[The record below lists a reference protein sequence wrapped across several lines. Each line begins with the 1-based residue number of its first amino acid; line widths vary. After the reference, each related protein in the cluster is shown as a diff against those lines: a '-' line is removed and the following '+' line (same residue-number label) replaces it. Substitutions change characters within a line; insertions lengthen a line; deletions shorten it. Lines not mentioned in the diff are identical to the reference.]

1 MSNTLET
8 TLNPAS
14 TDAASYPGTGLASRT
29 RQELP
34 LASGRQPEQLALP
47 LWHEPTRHEPTP
59 QEPTPQ
65 EATPQEATRRAPLP
79 SAPSP
84 EPRDFRDAA
93 TARLAALW
101 SMAKPYLGRSRM
113 TCPTL
118 LFVRGR
124 LYAGRAHYPDQRI
137 EINEDLLERYP
148 EPMLRETIAHE
159 LAHLI
164 TQRVHGRR
172 ARAHGPEWQQMMRDW
187 FNVEPERTHHFDMT
201 GIDVRRQQRF
211 RYRCEC
217 QEHELTSVR
226 HKRARRGTEYRCV
239 HCTGPLTLI
248 DPQ

>member
-8 TLNPAS
+8 TFNPAA

-29 RQELP
+29 RQEP
-34 LASGRQPEQLALP
+34 ALASGRQPEQLALP
-47 LWHEPTRHEPTP
+47 LWHEPMRHEPT
-59 QEPTPQ
+59 QEPTW
-65 EATPQEATRRAPLP
+65 RAPL
-79 SAPSP
+79 SSGPSP
-84 EPRDFRDAA
+84 APRDFRDAA
-93 TARLAALW
+93 TARLAGLW

-124 LYAGRAHYPDQRI
+124 LYAGRAHYTDQRI

-172 ARAHGPEWQQMMRDW
+172 ARAHGSEWQQMRRDW